1 MNIFGILAN
10 PGVKTLF
17 VIDIVFLQLSAVK
30 MVNVPT
36 GPLFTIISL
45 SQSFSIALCCPPVK
59 REDPIHFQT
68 KP

>member
-36 GPLFTIISL
+36 GRLFTIISL
-45 SQSFSIALCCPPVK
+45 SLSFSTALFFPPVK
-59 REDPIHFQT
+59 REDPILTLT